1 MKKTLVHSKCLTG
14 LPLLQQQSGSE
25 KSGGTAFSI
34 KTRVKG
40 CILRFPT
47 LVRSHSG
54 VFYYARDAFQL
65 SRLLVVNRVSE
76 NARLLIECHPCNYT
90 LTHMRIHTRVHDAF
104 YWLLMVILH
113 FSLKKQCATIT
124 VVPSLWTILTLC

>member
-1 MKKTLVHSKCLTG
+1 MKKTLVHSECLTV
-14 LPLLQQQSGSE
+14 LPPLRQQSGSE

-54 VFYYARDAFQL
+54 LVYYARDAFQL
-65 SRLLVVNRVSE
+65 SRRLVVNRVSE
-76 NARLLIECHPCNYT
+76 NTRLLIECHPCNYT
-90 LTHMRIHTRVHDAF
+90 LIALTHARDASCWF
-104 YWLLMVILH
+104 LMVIWH
-113 FSLKKQCATIT
+113 FSLKEQCATVT
-124 VVPSLWTILTLC
+124 VAPSLWSTLTLCS